1 MGQILLTIPEVAFIA
16 GTRGALGAG
25 IGLLLSARMK
35 GSRRRAIGWTL
46 IAIGAVTTIPA
57 AKKLFGQRSIS
68 SHAA

>member
-1 MGQILLTIPEVAFIA
+1 MREVKLTIPEVAFIA

-25 IGLLLSARMK
+25 VGLLLSGRIK
-35 GSRRRAIGWTL
+35 QSRRRAIGWTL

-57 AKKLFGQRSIS
+57 AKRLFGQRSIS